1 MKFLEL
7 KKLNMDTSFN
17 SEEKSDNAASIETLL
32 RNENILANDDDDD
45 GEKTV
50 SIKELD
56 VIGDY
61 GINRIRRSLMKTVL
75 IRMMR
80 I

>member
-17 SEEKSDNAASIETLL
+17 SEEKSDNASSIETLL

-61 GINRIRRSLMKTVL
+61 WINRIRRSLMKIVL
-75 IRMMR
+75 IRMMK

>member
-17 SEEKSDNAASIETLL
+17 SEEKSDNASSIETLL

-61 GINRIRRSLMKTVL
+61 EINRIRRSLMKIVL
-75 IRMMR
+75 IRMMK